1 MTQSTDI
8 ELVKTTKYNEAG
20 KPEMEIREG
29 EVILQDGEI
38 ADFQYQL
45 TPEDDARIRRR
56 IDLCLIPI
64 MTVTYCLQFIDKN
77 TLVDAAVL
85 GMTQDIRATGNEYSW
100 AGSIFY
106 IGYLVACYPLAF
118 LMVKLP
124 LGKVLAAT
132 MVGWAIVL
140 LCTAAL
146 QNAAGLLAVRFFLG
160 ATESAISPG
169 FNMVTAMWY
178 KRSEQTTRIGVWF
191 LGNSIGGFV
200 GSIIFYGMGH
210 LKSFSSWRA
219 GFLVVGSINLLWG
232 LSMVYIFPDTPMT
245 SRFLNKQDR
254 KKAITRVQEN
264 KTGIKNNIFK
274 IDQALISLKDPLC
287 LLIFLLQVTAAIPN
301 GGITNF
307 SSLIIKG
314 IGFGTLETIL
324 LKMATYGFQVI
335 FIGMGI
341 VGCQYM
347 KNARIMW
354 MCIFNLICIAGGF
367 MVRFLP
373 VEKLWPRFFGVCLMM
388 SFAAGVPMKMSL
400 VSSNVGGFTRKAT
413 VNAVA
418 FIGYCVGNM
427 IGPQMFSAREA
438 PTYPSGFVGMIG
450 CWAAVFIEALVLLF
464 YLKRENRRRDKVQAQ
479 DSGAPL
485 DSQDDMDNFS
495 DKTDLENLSFRYIY

>member
-1 MTQSTDI
+1 MTKNTDI
-8 ELVKTTKYNEAG
+8 ELVKATKCNGAG
-20 KPEMEIREG
+20 KPDMEIKEG

-38 ADFQYQL
+38 ADFQHQL

-85 GMTQDIRATGNEYSW
+85 GMTQDIHATGDEYSW

-106 IGYLVACYPLAF
+106 IGYLLACYPLAF

-124 LGKVLAAT
+124 LGKVLVAT
-132 MVGWAIVL
+132 MVCWAIVL

-160 ATESAISPG
+160 AAESAISPG

-178 KRSEQTTRIGVWF
+178 KRSEQTSRIGVWF

-200 GSIIFYGMGH
+200 GSLIFYGMGH
-210 LKSFSSWRA
+210 LKSFPSWRA
-219 GFLVVGSINLLWG
+219 GFLVVGSINLVWG
-232 LSMVYIFPDTPMT
+232 LSMMYIFPDTPMT
-245 SRFLNKQDR
+245 SRFLSKKDR
-254 KKAITRVQEN
+254 PKAISRVQEN
-264 KTGIKNNIFK
+264 KTGIKNNKFK

-287 LLIFLLQVTAAIPN
+287 LLIFLLQ
-301 GGITNF
+301 F

-347 KNARIMW
+347 ENARILW
-354 MCIFNLICIAGGF
+354 MCIFNLVCIAGGF

-373 VEKLWPRFFGVCLMM
+373 IEKLWPRFFGVCLMM

-427 IGPQMFSAREA
+427 IGPQMFKAQEA

-450 CWAAVFIEALVLLF
+450 CWAAVFVEALVLLF
-464 YLKRENRRRDKVQAQ
+464 YLKRENRRRDRLQAQ
-479 DSGAPL
+479 DGETPS